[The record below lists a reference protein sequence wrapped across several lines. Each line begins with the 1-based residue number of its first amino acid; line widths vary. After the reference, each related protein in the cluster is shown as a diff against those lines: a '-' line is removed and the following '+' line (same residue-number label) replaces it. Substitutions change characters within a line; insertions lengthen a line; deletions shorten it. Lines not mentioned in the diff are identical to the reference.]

1 MRTVVRKAVVQTKR
15 ASPIT
20 LVAVASGILGL
31 FIGSAIVI
39 SNVSQTVKSSSDA
52 NLKVANEA
60 IAKISTPTPR
70 PISVATPA
78 ETPAETPVE
87 TENSDN
93 ERQIVERRQS
103 ETTNSLANARRSLAN
118 AAANVANTSIENTPA
133 SDRVAPPNAIAFCA
147 DRTLAF
153 AVHSSVCANR
163 GGVIKW
169 YVWGIDDGKKPR
181 AICNDGHISYWRYDR
196 WATCGT
202 GGGVRYWYY

>member
-1 MRTVVRKAVVQTKR
+1 MLTCPQCGVDSPRNDYQFCLNCGGDLEMRTVVRKAVVQTKR
-15 ASPIT
+15 SSPRT

-103 ETTNSLANARRSLAN
+103 ETANSLANARGVSQMQRLTLQIRALRTRLRRIASHRRTQLHSVQIALSRSLCILRS
-118 AAANVANTSIENTPA
+118 VRIE
-133 SDRVAPPNAIAFCA
+133 
-147 DRTLAF
+147 
-153 AVHSSVCANR
+153 AV
-163 GGVIKW
+163 
-169 YVWGIDDGKKPR
+169 
-181 AICNDGHISYWRYDR
+181 
-196 WATCGT
+196 
-202 GGGVRYWYY
+202 